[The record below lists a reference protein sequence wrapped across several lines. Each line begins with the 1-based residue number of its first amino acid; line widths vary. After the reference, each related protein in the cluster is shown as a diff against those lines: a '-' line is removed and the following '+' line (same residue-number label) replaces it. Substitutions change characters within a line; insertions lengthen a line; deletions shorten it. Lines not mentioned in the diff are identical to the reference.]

1 MKKPKK
7 QAFID
12 FCKTFF
18 NQQGIGK
25 GLEEVKVEDGETY
38 AYTFTF
44 TVAKQFIRESDPE
57 VSKLLED
64 FRCAQ
69 AYSSPTGEDGEVKTS
84 MDGK

>member
-7 QAFID
+7 QTFID

-18 NQQGIGK
+18 NQPGIGK

-38 AYTFTF
+38 TYTFTF
-44 TVAKQFIRESDPE
+44 TVTKQFIRESDPE

-64 FRCAQ
+64 FRHLQ
-69 AYSSPTGEDGEVKTS
+69 AYFPAGEVGEVKTHL
-84 MDGK
+84 